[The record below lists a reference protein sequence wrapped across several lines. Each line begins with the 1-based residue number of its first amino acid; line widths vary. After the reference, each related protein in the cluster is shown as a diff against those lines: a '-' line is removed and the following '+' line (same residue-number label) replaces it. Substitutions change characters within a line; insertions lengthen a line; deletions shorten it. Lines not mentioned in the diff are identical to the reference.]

1 MRPTIWAPWRIDYIL
16 SDKPDGCIFCEFP
29 DHGPGLQNYVLH
41 VQERA
46 FVVLNRYPYTNGH
59 LMVVPRAHVS
69 RLGDLDAETMKDTAL
84 LLQETERI
92 VREAIGPEGVNI
104 GLNQGRAAGAGI
116 DAHLH
121 WHLVPRWIGDGNY
134 VAVVGE
140 TRVINQSLE
149 DAWRLLRP
157 HFERLEKRQAAE

>member
-16 SDKPDGCIFCEFP
+16 SEKPEGCIFCEYP
-29 DHGPGLQNYVLH
+29 GQGPGLDNLVLH
-41 VQERA
+41 VEERA
-46 FVVLNRYPYTNGH
+46 FVVLNRYPYINGH

-69 RLGDLDAETMKDTAL
+69 RLGDLSADTMRDTAL

-92 VREAIGPEGVNI
+92 VRESIGPEGMNI

-121 WHLVPRWIGDGNY
+121 WHLVPRWVGDGNY

-149 DAWRLLRP
+149 DVWRQLRP
-157 HFERLEKRQAAE
+157 CFERLAED